1 MVKKAA
7 LIKEALDYMTMDVLN
22 VNSFQKIDLNIGIKG
37 YEIYND
43 EYMGGIIPVCS
54 LEGDLWNIEALS
66 EFVGNQLPDE
76 ALIDFYQAQERKD
89 QLKKIIYIYN

>member
-1 MVKKAA
+1 
-7 LIKEALDYMTMDVLN
+7 
-22 VNSFQKIDLNIGIKG
+22 
-37 YEIYND
+37 
-43 EYMGGIIPVCS
+43 MGGIIPVCS